1 MVIGGAPRRAPSVR
15 TPWVRTGLVLGLALA
30 ATVMTSTGVTRAQ
43 EDRPRRGGPRSPAGA
58 PVVVDRVVARWQAP
72 ELGGASSPQFVLER
86 QLAFE
91 ARIEALASGSPPDA
105 TPDERHVRGALDRL
119 IAETLLSMLP
129 VRPAPAPI
137 EVAKRAEAARL
148 LLEDRVGGKDR
159 LVAAA
164 RAEGIVSEE
173 LDALLRRT
181 ARASLYLDRMVAPMF
196 DPSEAELREV
206 HGSGRTPFSSQPY
219 GEVADRVR
227 RWLVARRVEDALD
240 TYYQRA
246 RSRIRMVIAPP
257 RTARR

>member
-1 MVIGGAPRRAPSVR
+1 MVTAGAARRRAAA
-15 TPWVRTGLVLGLALA
+15 ALA
-30 ATVMTSTGVTRAQ
+30 AAVVTAASGASAQ
-43 EDRPRRGGPRSPAGA
+43 DEDRPRRGGPGSPPGA

-72 ELGGASSPQFVLER
+72 ELGGAASPQFVLER

-91 ARIEALASGSPPDA
+91 ARLEALASGAPPDA
-105 TPDERHVRGALDRL
+105 VPDERHVRGALDRL
-119 IAETLLSMLP
+119 VAETLLSKLP
-129 VRPAPAPI
+129 VRPTPAPT

-164 RAEGIVSEE
+164 QAEGIVSEE

-206 HGSGRTPFSSQPY
+206 HGSGRTPYSSRPY
-219 GEVADRVR
+219 REVADLVR
-227 RWLVARRVEDALD
+227 RWLIARRVEDALD
-240 TYYQRA
+240 AYYQRA
-246 RSRIRMVIAPP
+246 RSRIRMVIAPTRP
-257 RTARR
+257 ARR